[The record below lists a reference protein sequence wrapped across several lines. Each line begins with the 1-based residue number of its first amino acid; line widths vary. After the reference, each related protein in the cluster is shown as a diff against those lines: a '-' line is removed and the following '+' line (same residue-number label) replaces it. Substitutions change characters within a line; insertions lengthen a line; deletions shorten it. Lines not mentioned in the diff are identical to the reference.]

1 MYIDDHTHDISFK
14 VLKGGD
20 VFRYRDQ
27 FFMVIQP
34 VDSFN
39 AVLLESGMLVE
50 FSQDDIVKEVNAT
63 LQIEY

>member
-1 MYIDDHTHDISFK
+1 MYIEDHTHNISFE
-14 VLKGGD
+14 VLKSGD

-27 FFMVIQP
+27 FFMAIQP

-50 FSQDDIVKEVNAT
+50 F
-63 LQIEY
+63 